1 MTTTQSPQHRTE
13 LVRTRGGD
21 MIHHH
26 TCRHNRWNS
35 ATPWEWAQGREV
47 VQVKMA
53 ATRFRLKEC
62 RVCKP
67 LDGSALR
74 IIGQEIS
81 V

>member
-1 MTTTQSPQHRTE
+1 
-13 LVRTRGGD
+13 

-35 ATPWEWAQGREV
+35 AVPWEWAQGREV
-47 VQVKMA
+47 TQVRMA
-53 ATRFRLKEC
+53 ATRLCLKEC

-67 LDGSALR
+67 LYGPALR